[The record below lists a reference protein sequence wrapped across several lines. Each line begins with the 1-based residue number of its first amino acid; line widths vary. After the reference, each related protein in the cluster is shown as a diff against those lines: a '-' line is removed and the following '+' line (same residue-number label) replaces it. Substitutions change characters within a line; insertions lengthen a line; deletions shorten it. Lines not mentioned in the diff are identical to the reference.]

1 MEGCV
6 QRLRAAILAGNPA
19 PGAMLPPERTLAVDL
34 GVNRTTLRAAIQ
46 RLGEMGLVAPHQGRG
61 TVVRDFR
68 AHASVDVLVDPLLGL
83 APGAIDLPA
92 LARDLLAVRRA
103 IARVVL
109 EALVEAPPSEAA
121 LAPVRSSVARFAE
134 LVAGGP
140 RSVAA
145 LAAADL
151 EVLGAVVD
159 ATGRPGL
166 RLCMNPVARTLAAL
180 PLLAA
185 AIHVDPPAHVAAF
198 HAMVR
203 FLEAPRADLVEP
215 LSALL
220 AARDDATLDR
230 LKNQEPTCATTR

>member
-1 MEGCV
+1 VEGCV
-6 QRLRAAILAGNPA
+6 QRLRAAILAGEPPA
-19 PGAMLPPERTLAVDL
+19 GAMLPPERALAAEL

-68 AHASVDVLVDPLLGL
+68 AHASVDVLVDPLVGL
-83 APGAIDLPA
+83 APGAIIDLPA

-109 EALVEAPPSEAA
+109 EALVEAPPDEAA
-121 LAPVRSSVARFAE
+121 LTPVRSAVARFAE
-134 LVAGGP
+134 VVGRGPDVAT
-140 RSVAA
+140 

-180 PLLAA
+180 PRLAA

-203 FLEAPRADLVEP
+203 FLEAPRAGLVEP
-215 LSALL
+215 LLALL
-220 AARDDATLDR
+220 AARDDATLER
-230 LKNQEPTCATTR
+230 LRNQEPPSATTR

>member
-1 MEGCV
+1 M
-6 QRLRAAILAGNPA
+6 QRLRAAILKGQPA
-19 PGAMLPPERTLAVDL
+19 PGAMLPPERMLSTQL

-46 RLGEMGLVAPHQGRG
+46 RLGEMGLVAAHQGRG

-68 AHASVDVLVDPLLGL
+68 THASVDVLVDPLLGL
-83 APGAIDLPA
+83 APGAVDLPA

-109 EALVEAPPSEAA
+109 EAVVESPPDEAA
-121 LAPVRSSVARFAE
+121 LTPVRSAVARFAE
-134 LVAGGP
+134 LVTRGP
-140 RSVAA
+140 AVAA

-180 PLLAA
+180 PRLAA

-215 LSALL
+215 LLALL
-220 AARDDATLDR
+220 AARDDATLER
-230 LKNQEPTCATTR
+230 LRHQEPPCATTR